1 LSGFFQHEKAL
12 VETRSIGDGTRIW
25 AFAHI
30 LEGARIGRDCKICDH
45 VFIEADVVIGDRVT
59 VQCGVQLWD
68 GIRLED
74 DVYIG
79 PNVTFAD
86 DPLPRRRPGQPLK
99 RTTVHHGASI
109 GANATLLPGVR
120 IGESAIVAAGAVV
133 NRDVPPGA
141 IAAGNP
147 AQITGYV
154 SEPEL
159 ASLRVADRVRQAERI
174 ATEVGG
180 VELYGLPGVEDMRGM
195 LTFGETGKHLP
206 FDVKRFFLV
215 YGVPNE
221 EVRGEHAHRELHQFL
236 LCVHGSCHVTA
247 DDGRTRRQFVLN
259 SPSLGLHI
267 PPMVWSIQHK
277 HTPDAVLVV
286 FASAGYDAG
295 DYIHDY
301 DEFRRELEARKQQ

>member
-1 LSGFFQHEKAL
+1 MSGFFQHEKAL
-12 VETRSIGDGTRIW
+12 VETKSVGEGTRIW

-45 VFIEADVVIGDRVT
+45 VFVEADVVIGDRVT
-59 VQCGVQLWD
+59 VKCGVQLWD
-68 GIRLED
+68 GVRLED

-86 DPLPRRRPGQPLK
+86 DPLPRRRAGQSLK
-99 RTTVHHGASI
+99 RTTVHRGASI

-159 ASLRVADRVRQAERI
+159 AALRVADRVRQAERI
-174 ATEVGG
+174 ATEVRG

-221 EVRGEHAHRELHQFL
+221 QVRGEHAHRELHQFL
-236 LCVHGSCHVTA
+236 LCVHGSCQVTC
-247 DDGRTRRQFVLN
+247 DDGQTRRQFVLN
-259 SPSLGLHI
+259 SPSLGLHV

-277 HTPDAVLVV
+277 HTPDAVLIV
-286 FASAGYDAG
+286 FASAGYDAA
-295 DYIHDY
+295 DYIRDY
-301 DEFRRELEARKQQ
+301 DEFRRELAARTA